1 MKKLLIAAAAA
12 TSLVAL
18 NTAVFAGGSGGT
30 NCCGDIYKGAINLGA
45 IEQGDGINAAILNQV
60 AANKGRVTFETKETF
75 QEDLDE
81 MIDFE
86 QSVSLIVGK
95 DINAVSAG
103 DDIKDEFVFAGD
115 DIKRNDDV
123 LQD

>member
-18 NTAVFAGGSGGT
+18 NTAAIAGGEK
-30 NCCGDIYKGAINLGA
+30 CCGDIYKGAINLGA

-60 AANKGRVTFETKETF
+60 AANKGTVKVEAKETF

-95 DINAVSAG
+95 DINSVSAG
-103 DDIKDEFVFAGD
+103 EDIKEEFVFAGD